1 METKLQKKTRHKL
14 KEPKMFKVV
23 LRNDNYTT
31 MEFVVM
37 ILRVIFHKS
46 VSEAQ
51 RIMLEVHNN
60 GRGVCGLYPYEIA
73 ETKVR
78 QVESVAAQHKYPLSC
93 ELEEA

>member
-1 METKLQKKTRHKL
+1 METKLQKKIRVKL
-14 KEPKMFKVV
+14 EEPAMYKVV

-37 ILRVIFHKS
+37 VLRVIFHKS
-46 VSEAQ
+46 EQEAQ
-51 RIMLEVHNN
+51 RIMLEVHKR
-60 GRGVCGLYPYEIA
+60 GRAVCGIYPYEIA

-78 QVESVAAQHKYPLSC
+78 QVESVAVQHKYPLSC